1 MGAPPK
7 RKSLREGTMFLW
19 RLHFQNLRA
28 ALFHGQLLKVRVMLK
43 VYRVTEF
50 CVTKSQD
57 RPFWKDVKSLYLLG
71 MIIDYLRPKK
81 IFLPF
86 YEFSLTIILTQFILL
101 NEVHPSFFEVVMRW
115 AYLKIPD
122 LCLPKL
128 NA

>member
-1 MGAPPK
+1 
-7 RKSLREGTMFLW
+7 
-19 RLHFQNLRA
+19 
-28 ALFHGQLLKVRVMLK
+28 
-43 VYRVTEF
+43 
-50 CVTKSQD
+50 
-57 RPFWKDVKSLYLLG
+57 
-71 MIIDYLRPKK
+71 
-81 IFLPF
+81 LPF